1 MEKIIE
7 KNSKF
12 TSRIYPYFKPFIVK
26 NDDIFRLKKSKN
38 TDVLNIGNATSSIT
52 STKNNMDFQE
62 EYNNYVENPFYG
74 VPSNVTIIIPCHN
87 EEKGIRATIES
98 CINQTRKPLQILV
111 INDGSTDNSAKIIEE
126 YSDKVDVVTISEAT
140 GNKSYAQEIG
150 LDYVKGEIFF
160 ATDGDTILDKHVI
173 EEVERTFAS
182 NPSITAVGGYVK
194 SLKHNWLTACR
205 ELDYIVGQDLHKV
218 AQSYIDAVF
227 VIPGC
232 AGAFRTK
239 KFKENIKFD
248 HDTLTEDLDFTYKL
262 HKNYFR
268 IAYNKK
274 VIAYTQDPATISDYI
289 NQMRRWYG
297 GGWQNL
303 KKHYEVI
310 GKPNNALQLSLT
322 YVEGLIFSAALFIFP
337 IVSLSFFKYFL
348 IPYLIL
354 LMVLGA
360 YGAIVRKRLDLLL
373 YAPTY
378 LILVFVNAWVFLEQF
393 WREIILNKT
402 NLVWFHPERRELV
415 ANK

>member
-1 MEKIIE
+1 
-7 KNSKF
+7 
-12 TSRIYPYFKPFIVK
+12 
-26 NDDIFRLKKSKN
+26 
-38 TDVLNIGNATSSIT
+38 
-52 STKNNMDFQE
+52 
-62 EYNNYVENPFYG
+62 
-74 VPSNVTIIIPCHN
+74 
-87 EEKGIRATIES
+87 
-98 CINQTRKPLQILV
+98 
-111 INDGSTDNSAKIIEE
+111 
-126 YSDKVDVVTISEAT
+126 
-140 GNKSYAQEIG
+140 
-150 LDYVKGEIFF
+150 
-160 ATDGDTILDKHVI
+160 
-173 EEVERTFAS
+173 
-182 NPSITAVGGYVK
+182 
-194 SLKHNWLTACR
+194 
-205 ELDYIVGQDLHKV
+205 
-218 AQSYIDAVF
+218 VF